1 MSLEFNFHRS
11 ACPLS
16 YCEHAFYEYDFIFDL
31 MFLWLCSGVS
41 RSAGGDAGD
50 HQTAGGGSV
59 CRPPPQR
66 PVRDR
71 AARVTTDQRRAEEE
85 SGRIPAEDPEGVC
98 V

>member
-1 MSLEFNFHRS
+1 MFSELLHF
-11 ACPLS
+11 
-16 YCEHAFYEYDFIFDL
+16 DFISDL
-31 MFLWLCSGVS
+31 RFLWLCSGVS

-59 CRPPPQR
+59 RRPPPQR

-85 SGRIPAEDPEGVC
+85 SGRIPAEDPEGALVTSTRC
-98 V
+98 CPHVRIVVQ